1 MPKQPI
7 RVHIFNQTYTLL
19 ADGDEREIQ
28 ELAHEIDV
36 LMTSIANRA
45 SSGDSTRIAVMA
57 CLHLAD
63 KLFGEDASGIIGR
76 NIDINGVSRTSLQ
89 NLSVSNSKATTVWN
103 ARDGRTCSAAA
114 TTRISSN
121 TSRAPA
127 SGTSTHRMAN
137 VADQGSAVRA
147 VVSTAR
153 PGGV

>member
-28 ELAHEIDV
+28 ELAHEIDE

-63 KLFGEDASGIIGR
+63 KLRSAETKLKSYEDQSGRIAEM
-76 NIDINGVSRTSLQ
+76 LE
-89 NLSVSNSKATTVWN
+89 
-103 ARDGRTCSAAA
+103 AALLE
-114 TTRISSN
+114 S
-121 TSRAPA
+121 
-127 SGTSTHRMAN
+127 
-137 VADQGSAVRA
+137 
-147 VVSTAR
+147 
-153 PGGV
+153 